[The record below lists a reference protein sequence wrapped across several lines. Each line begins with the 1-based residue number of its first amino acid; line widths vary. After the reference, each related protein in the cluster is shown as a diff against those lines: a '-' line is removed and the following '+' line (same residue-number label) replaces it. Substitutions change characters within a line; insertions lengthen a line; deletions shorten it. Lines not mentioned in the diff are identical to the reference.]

1 MKPPMKV
8 EPKTRRI
15 RMGRKFLYEFFG
27 GTGGVERPEGEGR
40 EGEEGDG
47 RGGREREGERKGRGN
62 FPLASIGSRAEG
74 DNRQRAHSA

>member
-40 EGEEGDG
+40 EGEEGVIG
-47 RGGREREGERKGRGN
+47 VNSIVVGGLWREGVRG
-62 FPLASIGSRAEG
+62 
-74 DNRQRAHSA
+74 